1 MLGNNN
7 CKGGN
12 INQGR
17 EWWML
22 SSKESLTEKV
32 TFKGKRDGVV

>member
-22 SSKESLTEKV
+22 SSKEPMIKMIV
-32 TFKGKRDGVV
+32 FPYYGI